1 MIPDSYTIQTPIDE
15 ILIPTKT
22 YKIDTVNNRIS
33 GFVDDLEA
41 MKQAVYLILNSE
53 RFLHV
58 IYSWDYG
65 IELMSLYGK
74 PMPYVISELTRRIT
88 EALTEDDRI
97 SSVTDFNFER
107 EGNKIHITFVVT
119 TDKGRIQSELEV
131 EV

>member
-53 RFLHV
+53 RFLHI

-107 EGNKIHITFVVT
+107 EGNELHVTFVVT

>member
-88 EALTEDDRI
+88 EALMEDDRI
-97 SSVTDFNFER
+97 SNVTDFNFER